1 MLRQPV
7 RHPSMPVALPGVT
20 SSSIATPRSKGQAEA
35 APVLRDPIKARSI
48 RAPARGEDPCSLRQ
62 ALFAGLRGR
71 RSKACS
77 RRPRRTHTTIGS
89 SHRHKAAQHRRDDV
103 TETIGGDGSSVL
115 WFKGQVGQPL
125 GVILRLDSA
134 PRSAT
139 YERHRTA
146 EGIGDVDWFL
156 SLLRN

>member
-1 MLRQPV
+1 V
-7 RHPSMPVALPGVT
+7 RPP
-20 SSSIATPRSKGQAEA
+20 A
-35 APVLRDPIKARSI
+35 AKIPVLCDKR
-48 RAPARGEDPCSLRQ
+48 
-62 ALFAGLRGR
+62 
-71 RSKACS
+71 CS
-77 RRPRRTHTTIGS
+77 RDSEADGLKLVAQATTHTYNHWIIS
-89 SHRHKAAQHRRDDV
+89 PHKAAQHRRDDV

-146 EGIGDVDWFL
+146 EGIGDVDWVPFFAPQLIVL
-156 SLLRN
+156 SACSDSVKVNGQMGFCAELKAPGDQMSVQFQHVASVAGGPSK